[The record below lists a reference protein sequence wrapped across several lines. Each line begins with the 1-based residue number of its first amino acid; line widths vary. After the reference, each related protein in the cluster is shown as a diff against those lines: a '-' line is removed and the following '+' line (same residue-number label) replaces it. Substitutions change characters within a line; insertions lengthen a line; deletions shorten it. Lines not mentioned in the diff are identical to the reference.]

1 MQTPN
6 IQSLERKAG
15 SAAANSLRA
24 AFRVSIKTTFKRRSG
39 AMEKSNVSAKYRDG
53 NLDRLVHT
61 APHYSFKSHFGSTK
75 TGTTPALSRSG
86 ASVKSFSRHING
98 KTVPVNS
105 FSRSGGQVTNHRKG
119 MRYKAYG
126 HLSNAMRAAQPALEK
141 LATELADNRAIIV
154 VSKIDF

>member
-15 SAAANSLRA
+15 SAAASFLRA
-24 AFRVSIKTTFKRRSG
+24 VFRTSIKSTFKRRTG

-105 FSRSGGQVTNHRKG
+105 FSCVSSVFIGFILTTLKLWNKLLFSDNKNRLLRRNRKIS
-119 MRYKAYG
+119 RI
-126 HLSNAMRAAQPALEK
+126 Q
-141 LATELADNRAIIV
+141 IV
-154 VSKIDF
+154 VT